1 MLRGAIIGLGNVG
14 REVHVPAWARRSDV
28 EIVAAHDADPARR
41 LLAAASLPRARW
53 YESAQELLAREPLDF
68 IDICTPPSSHG
79 PLVCQALER
88 GLHVFCEK
96 PLVVA
101 RDQLARVA
109 ALADTTRR
117 GGHTVHNWRHAPII
131 KRAPDLVPAGT
142 VGRPTRGARR
152 ALRPQPAAAAGTT

>member
-14 REVHVPAWARRSDV
+14 RELHVPGGARRRGV
-28 EIVAAHDADPARR
+28 EIVAANEADRARR

-53 YESAQELLAREPLDF
+53 YESAEELLAREPLDF

-117 GGHTVHNWRHAPII
+117 VGPTRHHWLHAP
-131 KRAPDLVPAGT
+131 V
-142 VGRPTRGARR
+142 
-152 ALRPQPAAAAGTT
+152 